1 MVTKYPYRSAIA
13 FIVIGLALYAAVAYG
28 AERLMYRHGH
38 ANPFFKTETSRERN
52 FDWVILGASHAMVFD
67 FSDLNARLEQQ
78 TGLRI
83 INLAAIGTGPL
94 YNRFVLEHFLQR
106 AKARKL
112 LYVLDSF
119 AFYSRIWNEDRF
131 MDAKLQRG
139 TPFDPNIMRLLWG
152 YTRDAGVDTRAVLD
166 YATLFSKI
174 NNRERFQQDV
184 WEGELQFERVFRPS
198 VSAVQK
204 RIDYLYPDGA
214 SATGLARYLAA
225 FDALLGIAQQS
236 GLEVLVIKLPLPA
249 PFHAQLLGEPAFD
262 HAVSGLLARRG
273 IEFHD
278 FSAAMPEPRFYSD
291 TDHLN
296 RVGAEE
302 FLTRYLKDDLRGA
315 VAE

>member
-1 MVTKYPYRSAIA
+1 
-13 FIVIGLALYAAVAYG
+13 
-28 AERLMYRHGH
+28 MYRHGH
-38 ANPFFKTETSRERN
+38 ANPFFKIETNGERS

-67 FSDLNARLEQQ
+67 FSDFNARLEQQ

-83 INLAAIGTGPL
+83 INLASIGTGPL
-94 YNRFVLEHFLQR
+94 YNQFVLEHFLQR

-119 AFYSRIWNEDRF
+119 TFYSPTWNEDRF
-131 MDAKLQRG
+131 TDAKLQRG
-139 TPFDPNIMRLLWG
+139 TPFDPSVMRLLWG
-152 YTRDAGVDTRAVLD
+152 YTRHSGVDVRAILD

-174 NNRERFQQDV
+174 NNRERFQQDM
-184 WEGELQFERVFRPS
+184 WEGEQQFERVFRPS

-204 RIDYLYPDGA
+204 RIAYLYPDGA

-236 GLEVLVIKLPLPA
+236 GLEVLVIKTPLPA
-249 PFHAQLLGEPAFD
+249 PFRAQLPGEPAFD
-262 HAVSGLLARRG
+262 EAVTGLLARRG
-273 IEFHD
+273 VEFHD
-278 FSAAMPEPRFYSD
+278 FSTAMPEPRFYFD

-302 FLTRYLKDDLRGA
+302 FLTRYLKSCIGNHY
-315 VAE
+315 EPPSG